1 VAALPAEERRVG
13 VEKTHLPGGPLFNR
27 RGWTTFRTALTATT
41 AVGRGRTET
50 RSEPRIAPIG
60 SGSARTPTIGSEGEP
75 RTAAIGSAS
84 ERDFPTQTTT
94 EPPSRT
100 RRLGGGRKTS
110 SLFTS
115 MAKGSSASAGK
126 SLGLLMIDRLGAE
139 LVRASPAR
147 SRREPSRL
155 FRCRPAS
162 RRPGGRR
169 RGPHVWAHRLA
180 HPSCV
185 RSDPGALAPGRR
197 VRPSWR
203 FGGVRVSSRR
213 HSAGSCPPVARRS
226 LAIREHHADSI
237 NATSSSLAGLGRVIS
252 A

>member
-100 RRLGGGRKTS
+100 LGGGRKTS

-180 HPSCV
+180 HPSFV